1 MGERLDGT
9 VALVTGASSGIG
21 EATAN
26 ALAAHGAAVA
36 LVARRKDRLDTLAAG
51 IEAGGGR
58 AVVIAADVTEPDQAR
73 SLVEQT
79 LADLGRLDTVVNNA
93 GVSSTSWND
102 AEQSGHIHCYFCTEE
117 MSEQVWELISSVR

>member
-21 EATAN
+21 EATAR

-58 AVVIAADVTEPDQAR
+58 AVVIASDVTEPDQAR
-73 SLVEQT
+73 SVVEQT

-93 GVSSTSWND
+93 GVMLLGRPLRRPSRSGSAWWPSTC
-102 AEQSGHIHCYFCTEE
+102 AVCCT
-117 MSEQVWELISSVR
+117 